1 MNLIANK
8 INRILKNVVILKIT
22 LLNINAN
29 FYRYYWKWGNVV

>member
-8 INRILKNVVILKIT
+8 IHRTLENVFISKIA